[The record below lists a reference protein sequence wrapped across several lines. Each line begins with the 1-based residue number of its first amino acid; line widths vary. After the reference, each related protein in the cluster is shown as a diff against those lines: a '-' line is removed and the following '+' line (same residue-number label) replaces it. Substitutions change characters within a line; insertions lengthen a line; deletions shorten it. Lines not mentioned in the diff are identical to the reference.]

1 MKVKLILL
9 LTLFSQFLHA
19 ESLDFMRSTGKYNVV
34 VAVILIIFI
43 GIFLFLYRIDNKL
56 TKLEK
61 QINNE

>member
-19 ESLDFMRSTGKYNVV
+19 ESLDFMRSTGKVNVI

-43 GIFLFLYRIDNKL
+43 GIILFLYRIDNKL

>member
-1 MKVKLILL
+1 MKIKLL
-9 LTLFSQFLHA
+9 LLLLIVSQSLHA
-19 ESLDFMRSTGKYNVV
+19 ESLDFMRSTGRLYVV

-43 GIFLFLYRIDNKL
+43 GIIFFLFRIDNKL